1 MSTLN
6 SKPRLDREHGSPY
19 DRGSADSWYQR
30 PRNPHYFVG
39 GSYKSEPITEELMT
53 PEQVKEYHKGYDA
66 NVAFKDWGDMSNG

>member
-1 MSTLN
+1 MSTLS

-19 DRGSADSWYQR
+19 DRGGADSWYQR

-39 GSYKSEPITEELMT
+39 GSYKSEAITKELMT
-53 PEQVKEYHKGYDA
+53 PEQVREYHKGYDA